1 MSTTEQ
7 NWPRAWEPLTPRG
20 VAAFAGAPLW
30 RLLLVQ
36 MIVALLAAGSV
47 VWFLESAWLPV
58 IRAAIHHLPEDG
70 SIHDEKLDWHGE
82 NSVLLAGNH
91 FLGFG
96 VDLHHSGQLG
106 HEAQLQ
112 FEFGQENSRVF
123 SALGYE
129 VIDYP
134 PGWRMAFNRTEL
146 EPWWG
151 AREPWLVAAAAVFTA
166 ISLLVSWTLLATLY
180 CIPVKLITLFENRD
194 LRWGQSWR
202 LAGAAM
208 MPGALFLTF
217 GIVAFSFGLMDLM
230 QLGTLFILHFI
241 IGWIYL
247 FVSPLF
253 LPRVGESAVPK
264 TNPFTDKTAVK
275 SSSTKGKNPFKGR

>member
-30 RLLLVQ
+30 RLLLAQ
-36 MIVALLAAGSV
+36 MIVAFLAAGSV

-106 HEAQLQ
+106 REAQLQ
-112 FEFGQENSRVF
+112 FEFGQENVRVF
-123 SALGYE
+123 STLGYS

-134 PGWRMAFNRTEL
+134 PGWRMAFNRSEL

-151 AREPWLVAAAAVFTA
+151 AREPWLVVAAAALTA
-166 ISLLVSWTLLATLY
+166 VSLFVSWMLLATLY
-180 CIPVKLITLFENRD
+180 CVPVKLITLFENRD

-217 GIVAFSFGLMDLM
+217 GIVAYSVGLLDLM
-230 QLGTLFILHFI
+230 QLGTLFILHFV

-247 FVSPLF
+247 FISPLF
-253 LPRVGESAVPK
+253 LPRVVESVAPK
-264 TNPFTDKTAVK
+264 TNPFTKKTPEKPTSA
-275 SSSTKGKNPFKGR
+275 SDKNPFKNK